1 MGPGAERGGPA
12 YAALRRRFLDGL
24 PQRRAAILD
33 APDAKG
39 RQQAL
44 HRLAGAAGSY
54 GFAALGELARH
65 AEGQT
70 DPAGIRQ
77 ALDAL
82 EAALDG
88 LIAPA
93 RDGDTPPWKSAATTP
108 DTTSS

>member
-1 MGPGAERGGPA
+1 MDPGAERGGPA

-24 PQRRAAILD
+24 PQRRAAIFAAAD
-33 APDAKG
+33 DQD
-39 RQQAL
+39 RRQAL

-54 GFAALGELARH
+54 GFAALGELARQ
-65 AEGQT
+65 AEVQT
-70 DPAGIRQ
+70 APAGIRQ

-93 RDGDTPPWKSAATTP
+93 RDGDPPPWKSAATPP